1 MPLIAFACT
10 EKSIAKEMESDDRI
24 RQLLVEIRDGQRE
37 QIEEY
42 RRVANHALE
51 LQKSAVNRQESLGRL
66 YKGALVVGGIMVV
79 AIVIIIIYL
88 LDLLLQYT

>member
-1 MPLIAFACT
+1 
-10 EKSIAKEMESDDRI
+10 MESDDGI

-51 LQKSAVNRQESLGRL
+51 LQKKAVGRQESLGRL
-66 YKGALVVGGIMVV
+66 YKGALVVGAIMVV
-79 AIVIIIIYL
+79 VIVIIIVYL
-88 LDLLLQYT
+88 LGILFQYT

>member
-1 MPLIAFACT
+1 MPLIALACP
-10 EKSIAKEMESDDRI
+10 EESITKAMESDDRI
-24 RQLLVEIRDGQRE
+24 QQILVEIRDGQRE

-51 LQKSAVNRQESLGRL
+51 LQKTAVSRQESLGRL

-79 AIVIIIIYL
+79 VIVIIIVYL
-88 LDLLLQYT
+88 LGILFQYT